1 MTNER
6 KSLDLTLYD
15 AVQTTRPLIRNIV
28 AAVDATLKGTGVTV
42 GVRAVLEVLLVADN
56 ASLPEVTKHL
66 NLTRQFAHRMLGE
79 AVDAGL
85 VERKPSPTRKGA
97 HIYCLSRKGRE
108 AIEAIRT
115 QEQESLRAFM
125 QDHSEEDLRA
135 FCRVQSALNQ
145 FFEDL
150 PARAT
155 TAKENQK

>member
-1 MTNER
+1 MTDNR

-42 GVRAVLEVLLVADN
+42 GVRAVLEVLFAADN

-79 AVDAGL
+79 AADAGF

-97 HIYCLSRKGRE
+97 HVYRLTNKGRE
-108 AIEAIRT
+108 AIKAIRA
-115 QEQESLRAFM
+115 QEQEYLRAFM
-125 QDHSEEDLRA
+125 KGHSEEDLRA
-135 FCRVQSALNQ
+135 FCRVQSALNR

-150 PARAT
+150 PARTT